1 MTPTPATR
9 LDAHRERVDE
19 RLQRVIAAAVQRDFA
34 DGAFG
39 SCASWRELR
48 HALHARIRRA
58 MLDAGMGDQDERG
71 VARVDSAVSKALDE
85 YERLA
90 ILGRLREDSR

>member
-1 MTPTPATR
+1 
-9 LDAHRERVDE
+9 
-19 RLQRVIAAAVQRDFA
+19 
-34 DGAFG
+34 
-39 SCASWRELR
+39 
-48 HALHARIRRA
+48 
-58 MLDAGMGDQDERG
+58 MGDQDERG